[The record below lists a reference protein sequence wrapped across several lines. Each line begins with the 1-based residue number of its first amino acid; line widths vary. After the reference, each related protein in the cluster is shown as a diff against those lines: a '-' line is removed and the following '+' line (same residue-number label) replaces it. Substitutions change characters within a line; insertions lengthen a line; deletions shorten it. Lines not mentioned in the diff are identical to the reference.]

1 MDTLI
6 LIGTKQVFLFTF
18 FKKNLFKQY
27 LHIYQVQFN
36 SDWSVKSGWS
46 SMKARGDI
54 NL

>member
-6 LIGTKQVFLFTF
+6 LIGTKQF
-18 FKKNLFKQY
+18 FYLLSKKILFKQY

-46 SMKARGDI
+46 SVKARGDI